1 VTRLSRSDLE
11 ATLGFLREAA
21 AVTGPDPFPS
31 ELLDVLRELIP
42 SDFVSFCE
50 LDERGR
56 RVVAYEACARGRELD
71 ASQSEEELVP
81 AFWRFMHEHPLCAYQ
96 ARTGDFTA
104 RKFSDFVTRRQ
115 WHRLGLYA
123 EYFRFFG
130 VEERMV
136 VRLPTPLSHS
146 KVVALDR
153 GGDRDFG
160 ERDRLVLNLLRPH
173 LSALDGAARER
184 RLAAAL
190 RLEPERGAL
199 VVLQSSDQIEF
210 ATPAAARLLARYF
223 DGTSD
228 GLLPEAVRIWL
239 HRDSQ
244 RINGNGIPPAPAPLK
259 VRRGDRRLIIRRAG
273 RTLLLGEEIAA
284 LTRREREIVD
294 QLAEGRSNAEIAER
308 LTIAPTTVRKHLEN
322 IYAKL
327 GVNTRTAA
335 VAVTRVEIERL
346 HTRRAGRG

>member
-1 VTRLSRSDLE
+1 
-11 ATLGFLREAA
+11 
-21 AVTGPDPFPS
+21 
-31 ELLDVLRELIP
+31 
-42 SDFVSFCE
+42 
-50 LDERGR
+50 
-56 RVVAYEACARGRELD
+56 
-71 ASQSEEELVP
+71 
-81 AFWRFMHEHPLCAYQ
+81 MHEHPLCAYQ

-104 RKFSDFVTRRQ
+104 HKFSDFVTRSQ

-123 EYFRFFG
+123 EYFRFYG
-130 VEERMV
+130 VEDRIV
-136 VRLPTPLSHS
+136 VRLPTPPSHS

-153 GGDRDFG
+153 AGDRDFC
-160 ERDRLVLNLLRPH
+160 ERDRVVLNLLRPH
-173 LSALDGAARER
+173 LTALDAAARER

-190 RLEPERGAL
+190 LLEPDQSAL
-199 VVLQSSDQIEF
+199 VVLRSSDQIEF

-228 GLLPEAVRIWL
+228 GLLPEALRVWL
-239 HRDSQ
+239 HRDSE
-244 RINGNGIPPAPAPLK
+244 RINGNGIPATAPARLS
-259 VRRGDRRLIIRRAG
+259 VTRGDRRLIIRRAG

-294 QLAEGRSNAEIAER
+294 ELAEGRSNAEIAER

-335 VAVTRVEIERL
+335 VAATRVEIERL
-346 HTRRAGRG
+346 HARRAGRG